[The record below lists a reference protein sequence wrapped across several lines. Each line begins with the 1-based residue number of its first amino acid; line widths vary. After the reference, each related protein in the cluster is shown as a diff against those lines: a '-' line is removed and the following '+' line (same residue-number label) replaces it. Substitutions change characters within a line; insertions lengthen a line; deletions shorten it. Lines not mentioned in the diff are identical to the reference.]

1 MSSTPGK
8 RNRNAGSGWEREL
21 AQLFRSIGYPH
32 VITTRQGSRL
42 RDSQKI
48 DLMNSDESEHGRL
61 PYNVQAK
68 NVKGHLQ
75 YAKVIGELPDN
86 PGITNVVLHKQTAK
100 VKNRFICT
108 GKYAIL
114 HMDNFIEMVKK
125 LKEYEQGNVGRKLVQ
140 PVEG

>member
-1 MSSTPGK
+1 MSTPGK
-8 RNRNAGSGWEREL
+8 RNRVAGSNWEREL
-21 AQLFRSIGYPH
+21 AQLFRDIGYPH

-48 DLMNSDESEHGRL
+48 DLMNSDESKYGRL

-75 YAKVIGELPDN
+75 YAKVIEELPKD
-86 PGITNVVLHKQTAK
+86 PGIVNVVLHKQTNK
-100 VKNRFICT
+100 VNNRFVCT

-114 HMDNFIEMVKK
+114 HMEDFVNMLKK
-125 LKEYEQGNVGRKLVQ
+125 LKNNESGSTRRELVQ
-140 PVEG
+140 PT